1 MDSSIRSQ
9 SFRKKEICIEDEMDI
24 NTKSQ
29 IKNISRAKKS
39 KSKSKKKVE
48 YDKILKVTKRYYSAE
63 VTTEKIKIRRVKV
76 KVSKT
81 LSNQR

>member
-29 IKNISRAKKS
+29 IKNISRAK